1 MNRIRFV
8 ESNVPENIRIHVH
21 YVTRYRGGPFQSD
34 QLPKWQTSCTLIDRE
49 SGHVVAYHQAH
60 CNEDDQPVR
69 KIGRA
74 IAVGRAFKS
83 YWTGVQDAVQSV

>member
-1 MNRIRFV
+1 MSRMRFV
-8 ESNVPENIRIHVH
+8 ESNVPEHIQVRVR

-49 SGHVVAYHQAH
+49 SRHVVAYHQAH
-60 CNEDDQPVR
+60 CSEEDQPVR

-74 IAVGRAFKS
+74 VAVGRALKS
-83 YWTGVQDAVQSV
+83 YWMGVEDAVQGL

>member
-8 ESNVPENIRIHVH
+8 ESSIPNHIEVRVH
-21 YVTRYRGGPFQSD
+21 YVTRYRCGPFASD
-34 QLPKWQTSCTLIDRE
+34 NLPKWQTSCTLIDRDTRQ
-49 SGHVVAYHQAH
+49 VVAYHQAH
-60 CNEDDQPVR
+60 CDEFDQPVR

-83 YWTGVQDAVQSV
+83 YWEGVQDAVQGL